1 MNNQKRF
8 DYGKLLLGIFASA
21 VFIFLVVPTILSVP
35 MSFSDTNYLVFPPK
49 GFTLKWHHQFLTDDK
64 WVTPT
69 LFSLKLAFIT
79 TGISL
84 IIGTMASLAMVR
96 GVLPG
101 KRILHIFFLSP
112 MMTPLI
118 VTAFAVY
125 GLFAKLRLIGTLH
138 GLVLA
143 HTIICVPYAI
153 LVISAN
159 LYRFD
164 LSMELAARNLGA
176 SAFKAF
182 WHITL
187 PLIRPGIIAAG
198 IFCFIESLDELVLVL
213 FLMGT
218 TKLTLPLRMFSNIRF
233 SITPTVAAAST
244 VFVVVAIGTIIALS
258 FIEKKEKKPGTQE

>member
-1 MNNQKRF
+1 MNNQKKM
-8 DYGKLLLGIFASA
+8 DYGKLFIGVFAAA
-21 VFIFLVVPTILSVP
+21 VFGFLVVPTILSVP
-35 MSFSDTNYLVFPPK
+35 MSFSETNYLVFPPK
-49 GFTLKWHHQFLTDDK
+49 GLTLRWHHKFFTDDK

-69 LFSLKLAFIT
+69 LFSLKLASIT
-79 TGISL
+79 TAVSL
-84 IIGTMASLAMVR
+84 IIGTMGSLAMVR

-101 KRILHIFFLSP
+101 KRILHLFFLSP

-125 GLFAKLRLIGTLH
+125 GLFAKLHLIGTLP

-143 HTIICVPYAI
+143 HTVICVPYVI
-153 LVISAN
+153 LVVTAN

-176 SAFKAF
+176 SAFKTF
-182 WHITL
+182 MHVTL
-187 PLIRPGIIAAG
+187 PIIKPGIIAAG

-218 TKLTLPLRMFSNIRF
+218 TKMTLPLRMFSNIQFR
-233 SITPTVAAAST
+233 INPTVAAAST
-244 VFVVVAIGTIIALS
+244 VFIVAAIGTIIALS
-258 FIEKKEKKPGTQE
+258 FMTKEEKAIKVEE